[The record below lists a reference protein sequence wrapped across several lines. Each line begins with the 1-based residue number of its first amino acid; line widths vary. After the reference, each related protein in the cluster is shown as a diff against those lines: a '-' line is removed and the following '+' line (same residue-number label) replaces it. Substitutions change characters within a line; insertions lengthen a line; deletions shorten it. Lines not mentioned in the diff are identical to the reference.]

1 LIEAHYNYSLAV
13 VRESFVVIDRGHWS
27 LCILP
32 RTEAGKYTAIT
43 GKWHR
48 IIATT
53 AMIRVRTSTRSEEE
67 MIDALT
73 TFNCERFGMD

>member
-1 LIEAHYNYSLAV
+1 M
-13 VRESFVVIDRGHWS
+13 RGYVQS
-27 LCILP
+27 
-32 RTEAGKYTAIT
+32 AIT

-73 TFNCERFGMD
+73 TFNCERFGMDLKAHTLGLQRICLLRNAPFYIHIFCPTSRP